1 MSRNPARRR
10 TTTRSSQPQRPRI
23 PTLGSACRLM
33 REELGLS
40 RASAYIR
47 HGVSPSYLSAIES
60 DSVIP
65 RIEMVESII
74 TGYRLGPLKARYL
87 RDLHAPPRP
96 LEPLD
101 VLRSHVAS
109 NTGLLAQLN
118 ELEEQRTPAVLV
130 DPFWNILASNE
141 PLRLMLTGIERF
153 SSITS
158 WLFGPDARTV
168 LIDWNREVAHSIAS
182 TKSVLARYRNSQ
194 QAHDLI
200 REFQHHSAFGQAWQT
215 NTDIGYGRDS
225 TDLMHCL
232 SPTGEPT
239 SYRVAIAEPGQAP
252 DVQLLMA
259 LPRPYTGPPL
269 PSPAHS
275 TRDHDTPTAD
285 PPTTP

>member
-10 TTTRSSQPQRPRI
+10 ITTRSSQPQRPRI

-33 REELGLS
+33 REELSLS

-60 DSVIP
+60 DSVVP
-65 RIEMVESII
+65 RIEMVEAII

-101 VLRSHVAS
+101 VLQSEVSS

-118 ELEEQRTPAVLV
+118 ELQEQRTPAVLV
-130 DPFWNILASNE
+130 DPFWNTLASNE
-141 PLRLMLTGIERF
+141 LLQLMLPGIDEVG
-153 SSITS
+153 SITS
-158 WLFGPDARTV
+158 WLFRPDARAA
-168 LIDWNREVAHSIAS
+168 LIDWDREVAHSIAS
-182 TKSVLARYRNSQ
+182 TKSVLARYRDSQ

-200 REFQHHSAFGQAWQT
+200 REFQHNNEFCRAWQS

-232 SPTGEPT
+232 SATGEHT

-259 LPRPYTGPPL
+259 LPRPYSGPQL
-269 PSPAHS
+269 K
-275 TRDHDTPTAD
+275 
-285 PPTTP
+285 

>member
-101 VLRSHVAS
+101 ELRAQVAS
-109 NTGLLAQLN
+109 NDGLLIQLS
-118 ELEEQRTPAVLV
+118 ELQERGTLAALV
-130 DPFWNILASNE
+130 DPLWNILATNE
-141 PLRLMLTGIERF
+141 AFRSTLTGIEQAN
-153 SSITS
+153 SILS
-158 WLFGPDARTV
+158 WLFGPDARQV
-168 LIDWNREVAHSIAS
+168 LIDWDREVAHAMAT
-182 TKSVLARYRNSQ
+182 TKSVLGRYRDSV

-200 REFQHHSAFGQAWQT
+200 HEFQHNSEFCHAWQT

-232 SPTGEPT
+232 SPTDEPT
-239 SYRVAIAEPGQAP
+239 SYRVTIAEPGQAP

-259 LPRPYTGPPL
+259 LPRPYTGPRL
-269 PSPAHS
+269 P
-275 TRDHDTPTAD
+275 
-285 PPTTP
+285 